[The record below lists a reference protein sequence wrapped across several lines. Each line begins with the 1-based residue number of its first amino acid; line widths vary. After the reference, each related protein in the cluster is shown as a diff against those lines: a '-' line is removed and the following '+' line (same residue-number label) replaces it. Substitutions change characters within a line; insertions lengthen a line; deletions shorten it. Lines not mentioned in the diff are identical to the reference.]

1 MGEYQELV
9 FEVRVRFCSPM
20 SDASHGDFLDGFIG
34 PIESRRLAVCGMSGQ
49 LPLTETDGVVSA
61 WGRGSPTEA
70 DRKALLDWL
79 QQRPRWQAHKP
90 VISLMDGMAR
100 KMLSESQPPQDTV
113 CRRHRRARGA
123 MTNGS
128 GTSAGARAFVINW
141 HPWTRTAIRC
151 RCLGKLCPA
160 LGLWP
165 RTGNIGS
172 IRGASVRW
180 RNVLPLVGAS

>member
-9 FEVRVRFCSPM
+9 CEVRVRFCSPM

-79 QQRPRWQAHKP
+79 QQRPEVASAQAGDF
-90 VISLMDGMAR
+90 VDGWYGEENA
-100 KMLSESQPPQDTV
+100 E
-113 CRRHRRARGA
+113 
-123 MTNGS
+123 
-128 GTSAGARAFVINW
+128 
-141 HPWTRTAIRC
+141 
-151 RCLGKLCPA
+151 
-160 LGLWP
+160 
-165 RTGNIGS
+165 
-172 IRGASVRW
+172 
-180 RNVLPLVGAS
+180 